1 MLLDWLEMVSA
12 YKALEMGTG
21 WERGKLWLR
30 DCISLGAG
38 RCQMAIELG
47 RCSSRLFSW
56 PRRMDICMTFILIY
70 S

>member
-12 YKALEMGTG
+12 YKVLEMGTG

-38 RCQMAIELG
+38 RC
-47 RCSSRLFSW
+47 
-56 PRRMDICMTFILIY
+56 
-70 S
+70 